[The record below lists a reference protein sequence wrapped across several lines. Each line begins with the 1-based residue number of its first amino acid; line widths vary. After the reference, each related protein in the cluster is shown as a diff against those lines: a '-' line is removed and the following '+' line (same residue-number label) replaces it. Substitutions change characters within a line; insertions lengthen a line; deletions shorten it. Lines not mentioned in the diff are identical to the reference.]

1 MGALRRALHGRRGRL
16 AFALSAALAAFT
28 LLPGLALASPID
40 DFTEWLAGVVR
51 DAIVG
56 LAGNMNSI
64 VGQMTA
70 SLDLDVPL
78 QRLFGVSGSTGAYDF
93 AMNVMNGV
101 VKPMAGTILAFCLV
115 VELMKVAEHSDSSQT
130 MPGVRQVAAVV
141 VFFALFS
148 LLIDHAD
155 AVCLLLYEVGR
166 IVLGYAS
173 SAGAV
178 VGSLDVEAL
187 RSSLEALGTNFWA
200 LGTALVDMGLAYAA
214 LTIAWVVAL
223 FVVWARAIQ
232 IYVYL
237 MFAPVPIALLGASET
252 RQMGVGYLRNFF
264 ALCLAATVMMF
275 VLFLFPILF
284 NSVMV
289 QYTGAWLN
297 IAQGDVVVLGATVEL
312 VALCVVLIFALVKSG
327 AFAREVLGG

>member
-1 MGALRRALHGRRGRL
+1 MGALRCALRTRRGRM
-16 AFALSAALAAFT
+16 ALSLAVVAAAFL

-51 DAIVG
+51 DWIVG
-56 LAGNMNSI
+56 LAGTMNTI

-78 QRLFGVSGSTGAYDF
+78 QQLFGASGSTGAYDF

-101 VKPMAGTILAFCLV
+101 VKPMAGTVLAFCLV
-115 VELMKVAEHSDSSQT
+115 VELMKVAEHADSSQT
-130 MPGVRQVAAVV
+130 MPGVKQVATVV
-141 VFFALFS
+141 VFFVLFS

-155 AVCLLLYEVGR
+155 AVCLLLYEIGR
-166 IVLGYAS
+166 IVLDYAS

-187 RSSLEALGTNFWA
+187 RSSLEALGANFWA

-252 RQMGVGYLRNFF
+252 RQMGVGYLRNF
-264 ALCLAATVMMF
+264 AAVCLASTVMMF
-275 VLFLFPILF
+275 VLFLFPLLF
-284 NSVMV
+284 NSVMTE
-289 QYTGAWLN
+289 YTSAWLN
-297 IAQGDVVVLGATVEL
+297 ISQGDVVVLGATVKL
-312 VALCVVLIFALVKSG
+312 IALCVVLIFALVKSG
-327 AFAREVLGG
+327 AFTREVLGG

>member
-1 MGALRRALHGRRGRL
+1 MGALRRVTRARRGRL
-16 AFALSAALAAFT
+16 ACALFAALAAFT
-28 LLPGLALASPID
+28 LLPALALASPID

-51 DAIVG
+51 DWIVG
-56 LAGNMNSI
+56 LAANMNSV

-78 QRLFGVSGSTGAYDF
+78 QQLFGASGSTGAYDF

-101 VKPMAGTILAFCLV
+101 VKPMAGTVLAFCLV
-115 VELMKVAEHSDSSQT
+115 VELMKVAEHADSSQT
-130 MPGVRQVAAVV
+130 MPGVKQVATVV
-141 VFFALFS
+141 VFFVLFS

-155 AVCLLLYEVGR
+155 AVCLLLYEIGR
-166 IVLGYAS
+166 IVLDYAS

-187 RSSLEALGTNFWA
+187 RSSLEALGANFWA

-214 LTIAWVVAL
+214 LTIAWV
-223 FVVWARAIQ
+223 ARAIQ

-252 RQMGVGYLRNFF
+252 RQMGVGYLRNF
-264 ALCLAATVMMF
+264 AAVCLASTVMMF
-275 VLFLFPILF
+275 VLFLFPLLF
-284 NSVMV
+284 NSVMA
-289 QYTGAWLN
+289 QYTSAWLD
-297 IAQGDVVVLGATVEL
+297 IAQGDIVVLGATVEL
-312 VALCVVLIFALVKSG
+312 IALCVVLIFALVKSG